1 MAGVVLNVFIWFG
14 CSVVMLLKKKSLRQ
28 LDRKHVVEVLIL
40 ILVVDF
46 GGFFAKKGMRVLFHF
61 RQIRRHRPQIKHD
74 TRNLMFRH
82 GYIRCNNL
90 SGMGRTENH
99 HFG

>member
-1 MAGVVLNVFIWFG
+1 MFG
-14 CSVVMLLKKKSLRQ
+14 CYASEKRAFDSLIASMLL
-28 LDRKHVVEVLIL
+28 EVLIL